1 MGGSYESTRKCLND
15 PNSKIARESD
25 STFVTVK
32 TSIAA

>member
-1 MGGSYESTRKCLND
+1 MGESYESTRKFLNN

-25 STFVTVK
+25 SIFVKVK